1 MNQLLNDRL
10 QKKNALKLSE
20 ISVSLSNMSNTV
32 VPMPGIGDE
41 TGDGVVVGGFENH
54 LTVLPTKTR
63 PKRII
68 LVSLDPLFSGCN
80 ALLFVE
86 ALMCSMGKVVLTF
99 FVHFML
105 LLQVSFELF

>member
-10 QKKNALKLSE
+10 QKKNVLRLSE
-20 ISVSLSNMSNTV
+20 ISVSLFNMSNTV

-41 TGDGVVVGGFENH
+41 ADNGVVVGGFENH

-68 LVSLDPLFSGCN
+68 LVIFSVLQYTTSAETTNHGN
-80 ALLFVE
+80 IYFVTKILLFIV
-86 ALMCSMGKVVLTF
+86 SM
-99 FVHFML
+99 
-105 LLQVSFELF
+105 

>member
-10 QKKNALKLSE
+10 QKKNVLRLSE
-20 ISVSLSNMSNTV
+20 ISVSLFNMSNTV

-41 TGDGVVVGGFENH
+41 ADNGVVVGGFENH

-68 LVSLDPLFSGCN
+68 LVIFSVLQYHHLRRNYQPWQYLFCHKN
-80 ALLFVE
+80 I
-86 ALMCSMGKVVLTF
+86 TF
-99 FVHFML
+99 HRFNVDIKDK
-105 LLQVSFELF
+105 